1 MAPISVDQLW
11 LQVEGFE
18 CPGLGPDLL
27 ESTWKALRAPMRG
40 ESIVLPMTLWPR
52 FAAWRPRSVVISTD
66 GAKVTGILTD
76 DFARRDVM
84 AFRGAQLQHCVGET
98 G

>member
-1 MAPISVDQLW
+1 
-11 LQVEGFE
+11 
-18 CPGLGPDLL
+18 
-27 ESTWKALRAPMRG
+27 
-40 ESIVLPMTLWPR
+40 MTLWPR